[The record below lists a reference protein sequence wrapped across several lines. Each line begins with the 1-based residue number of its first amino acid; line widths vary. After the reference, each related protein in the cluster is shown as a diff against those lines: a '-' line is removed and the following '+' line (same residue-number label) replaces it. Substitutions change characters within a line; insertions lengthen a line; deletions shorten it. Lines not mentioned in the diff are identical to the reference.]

1 MKIDHDEQVNQLFTG
16 KPIKSETVID
26 MSQKKFVFGLL
37 NETKDRQ
44 NKAQVDALWKKFMAM
59 PENKTLKRG
68 TNEQILSSKQQ
79 LIEII
84 EELERDNL
92 VMYAPDD
99 GNVILI

>member
-1 MKIDHDEQVNQLFTG
+1 
-16 KPIKSETVID
+16 
-26 MSQKKFVFGLL
+26 MSQKKFVFGLI
-37 NETKDRQ
+37 TDIKDRQ
-44 NKAQVDALWKKFMAM
+44 NKAQVDSLWKKYMTM
-59 PENKTLKRG
+59 PEEKTLKRG
-68 TNEQILSSKQQ
+68 TNEQVVQSKQQ